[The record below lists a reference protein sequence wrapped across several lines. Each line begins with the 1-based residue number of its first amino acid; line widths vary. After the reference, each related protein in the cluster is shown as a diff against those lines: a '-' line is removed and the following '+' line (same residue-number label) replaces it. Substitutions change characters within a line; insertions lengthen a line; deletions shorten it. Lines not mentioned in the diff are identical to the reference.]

1 MLTKAILTEAMSYR
15 INEIF
20 ETLQGEGT
28 FTGVPS
34 IFLRLQGC
42 PVGCPWCDT
51 QHTWETNPSDQV
63 SVERLMAKTEATAE
77 WAEMTAEDIISRFEK
92 EGYTAKHVVITGGEP
107 AMFDLLPLGNA
118 LEAKGYQLQ
127 IETSGTFELKVT
139 DNTWVTVS
147 PKLDMPGGYLVR
159 PDCMARANEIKH
171 PVAMQKHIDALDSL
185 LKRCPPK
192 ADAVICLQPISQRPR
207 ATELAM
213 KTCIARNWRLSVQMH
228 KYLNIE

>member
-1 MLTKAILTEAMSYR
+1 MTYR

-34 IFLRLQGC
+34 IFIRLQGC

-51 QHTWETNPSDQV
+51 QHTWDVKQEDQV
-63 SVERLMAKTEATAE
+63 SVATMMAKSTATSE
-77 WAEMTAEDIISRFEK
+77 WAEMSSTDIVELIKQR
-92 EGYTAKHVVITGGEP
+92 GYRAKHIVITGGEP
-107 AMFDLLPLGNA
+107 AMYDLRALGEA
-118 LEAKGYQLQ
+118 LEAHGMRLQ
-127 IETSGTFELKVT
+127 IETSGTYELLIT
-139 DNTWVTVS
+139 ASTWVTVS

-159 PDCMARANEIKH
+159 SDCLSRADEIKH
-171 PVAMQKHIDALDSL
+171 PVAMQKHIDALDRL
-185 LKRCPPK
+185 LQGQTLKS
-192 ADAVICLQPISQRPR
+192 DVVICLQPISQRPR

-213 KTCIARNWRLSVQMH
+213 KTCIERNWRLSVQMH

>member
-1 MLTKAILTEAMSYR
+1 MTYR

-34 IFLRLQGC
+34 IFIRLQGC

-51 QHTWETNPSDQV
+51 QHTWETRAEDEV
-63 SVERLMAKTEATAE
+63 SVATMMAKTDATSQWATMSASDIVAE
-77 WAEMTAEDIISRFEK
+77 IRK
-92 EGYTAKHVVITGGEP
+92 QGYQAKHVVITGGEP
-107 AMFDLLPLGNA
+107 AMFDLLPLANA
-118 LEAKGYQLQ
+118 LEAQGLQLQ

-139 DNTWVTVS
+139 EGTWVTVS

-159 PDCMARANEIKH
+159 ADAMARANEIKH
-171 PVAMQKHIDALDSL
+171 PIAMQKHIDALDAL
-185 LKRCPPK
+185 LAQNPVRE
-192 ADAVICLQPISQRPR
+192 DVQICLQPISQRPR

-213 KTCIARNWRLSVQMH
+213 QTCIARNWRLSVQLH

>member
-1 MLTKAILTEAMSYR
+1 MTYR

-34 IFLRLQGC
+34 IFIRLQGC

-51 QHTWETNPSDQV
+51 QHTWETRAEDEV
-63 SVERLMAKTEATAE
+63 SVATMMAKADATSQWAAMSASDILAE
-77 WAEMTAEDIISRFEK
+77 IRK
-92 EGYTAKHVVITGGEP
+92 QGYQAKHVVITGGEP
-107 AMFDLLPLGNA
+107 AMFDLLPLANA
-118 LEAKGYQLQ
+118 LEAQGLQLQ

-139 DNTWVTVS
+139 EGTWVTVS

-159 PDCMARANEIKH
+159 ADAMARANEIKH
-171 PVAMQKHIDALDSL
+171 PIAMQKHIDALDAL
-185 LKRCPPK
+185 LAHNPGR
-192 ADAVICLQPISQRPR
+192 DDVQICLQPISQRPR

-213 KTCIARNWRLSVQMH
+213 QTCIARNWRLSVQLH

>member
-1 MLTKAILTEAMSYR
+1 MPYR

-63 SVERLMAKTEATAE
+63 SAERLMAKTEATAE
-77 WAEMTAEDIISRFEK
+77 WAEMTAEDIISRFKE

-107 AMFDLLPLGNA
+107 AMFDLLPLGSA

-127 IETSGTFELKVT
+127 IETSGTFELQIT
-139 DNTWVTVS
+139 AATWVTVS

-159 PDCMARANEIKH
+159 PDAMSRANEIKH
-171 PVAMQKHIDALDSL
+171 PIAMQKHIDALDRL
-185 LKRCPPK
+185 LAHNVLR
-192 ADAVICLQPISQRPR
+192 DDVQICLQPISQRPR

-213 KTCIARNWRLSVQMH
+213 KTCIARNWSLSVQLH
-228 KYLNIE
+228 KYLNIELVI

>member
-1 MLTKAILTEAMSYR
+1 MTYR

-34 IFLRLQGC
+34 IFIRLQGC

-51 QHTWETNPSDQV
+51 QHTWEINSADEV
-63 SVERLMAKTEATAE
+63 SVARMMDKSEASPH
-77 WAEMTAEDIISRFEK
+77 WAAMSSDDIVELIKQR
-92 EGYTAKHVVITGGEP
+92 GYRAKHVVITGGEP
-107 AMFDLLPLGNA
+107 AMYDLRALGEA
-118 LEAKGYQLQ
+118 LEAQGMRLQ
-127 IETSGTFELKVT
+127 IETSGTYELLIT
-139 DNTWVTVS
+139 PATWVTVS

-159 PDCMARANEIKH
+159 SDCLSRANEIKH
-171 PVAMQKHIDALDSL
+171 PVAMQKHVDALDQL
-185 LKRCPPK
+185 LKGQRLN
-192 ADAVICLQPISQRPR
+192 ADVVICLQPISQRPR

-213 KTCIARNWRLSVQMH
+213 KVCIERNWRLSVQMH